1 MDENTFRIV
10 VAAAAVVTATALLVT
25 GFVAYRLSRDVG
37 RSLARLDE
45 ELPATLRQARSTAQD
60 VSLTV
65 AELRP
70 RLERLD
76 RLADEAEETIVTLRA
91 TLSATQSIVR
101 GPADVMEGARRTVQ
115 SVGEGIVSGADR
127 LRRRLASD
135 EEALGE

>member
-1 MDENTFRIV
+1 MDEGTFRIV

-45 ELPATLRQARSTAQD
+45 ELPATLRQARSTAEE
-60 VSLTV
+60 VSLTA
-65 AELRP
+65 AEVRP

-76 RLADEAEETIVTLRA
+76 SLADEAEETIVTLRA

-101 GPADVMEGARRTVQ
+101 APADVMEGARRTVQ

-135 EEALGE
+135 EEAAGE